1 VEWRDEGIVIGV
13 RRHGETSVILDLLTR
28 QHGRHLGLVR
38 GGRSHKL
45 QPSLQVGNGLDAVWR
60 ARIEDHLGDYKIE
73 ARVMRAARL
82 MDHPAALYGLSHLT
96 GLARLLPERDP
107 HEALYETLGIVLDQ
121 LVDPLMAAP
130 LVIRFEL
137 AVLGELGFGLDL
149 GECAATGRTDELVY
163 VSPKSGRAVSREA
176 GLPWH
181 DKLLSLPEFLKQTS
195 GEAKAMPDDLAIH
208 QGFLLTGFF
217 LERHVYG
224 PRALAMPDARQGFI
238 ASIIKSRLPAAIPT
252 ISEDDHT
259 AVP

>member
-1 VEWRDEGIVIGV
+1 
-13 RRHGETSVILDLLTR
+13 
-28 QHGRHLGLVR
+28 
-38 GGRSHKL
+38 
-45 QPSLQVGNGLDAVWR
+45 
-60 ARIEDHLGDYKIE
+60 
-73 ARVMRAARL
+73 
-82 MDHPAALYGLSHLT
+82 
-96 GLARLLPERDP
+96 
-107 HEALYETLGIVLDQ
+107 
-121 LVDPLMAAP
+121 
-130 LVIRFEL
+130 VIRFEL